1 MKVLLIEDDIWQA
14 DLVKDRLTKEGMEVA
29 VVRDAIAGIE
39 QVDSAMP
46 TVIVLDIFL
55 PGPNGLAFLHELR
68 SFSDT
73 GDIPVIIWTTATMKA
88 CWKLCRRLI
97 AIYLHMHRALKS

>member
-1 MKVLLIEDDIWQA
+1 
-14 DLVKDRLTKEGMEVA
+14 MEVA

-73 GDIPVIIWTTATMKA
+73 GDIPVIIWTTATMKDTLDQFSPYGVTA
-88 CWKLCRRLI
+88 VIDKSLATLDELVV
-97 AIYLHMHRALKS
+97 AIKKAVRV